1 MWPGITFIPYVCPW
15 ARARDT
21 CPPVR
26 NSLGTLL
33 ASREEEKEEVLE
45 VKAGDLVLQWWL
57 LLQSC
62 GDASG
67 SRLSEVAHRCQNPSW
82 ALVVLGGEAGHEAER
97 QIMGRQSALKKKQ
110 RVVSVFIIFYRYQSV
125 NSCMLHLLSFAVV
138 NSVLTLLIT
147 MHDVL
152 FLMNVITCWQQC
164 YKSCTIFLQEEAV
177 KRWFPA
183 TPSNCGST
191 CNLTWSRLAAFHC
204 SRSAL
209 QKGNICVT
217 IPYSPAYQRCPLCP
231 VLPASSNGHHAHMCV
246 YCVCVYLCFFFFFF

>member
-1 MWPGITFIPYVCPW
+1 MPQAPGSPRSHT
-15 ARARDT
+15 AAKTRAGP
-21 CPPVR
+21 C
-26 NSLGTLL
+26 
-33 ASREEEKEEVLE
+33 
-45 VKAGDLVLQWWL
+45 
-57 LLQSC
+57 
-62 GDASG
+62 
-67 SRLSEVAHRCQNPSW
+67 
-82 ALVVLGGEAGHEAER
+82 VVLGGEAGHEAER
-97 QIMGRQSALKKKQ
+97 QIMGRQRALKKKKK
-110 RVVSVFIIFYRYQSV
+110 SCISIIFYRYQSV
-125 NSCMLHLLSFAVV
+125 NSCMLHLLSFVVV

-191 CNLTWSRLAAFHC
+191 CNLTWSPLAAFHC

-217 IPYSPAYQRCPLCP
+217 IPYSPAYQPCPLCP
-231 VLPASSNGHHAHMCV
+231 VSLASSNGHHAHMCV
-246 YCVCVYLCFFFFFF
+246 YWVCVCLCFFFFNFFNFYLELICS